1 MIIIRFILQ
10 RFGYKANNIS
20 FFNTA
25 LTHKSFLSD
34 PNSEF
39 SNERLE
45 FLGDSILNCIVAEIL
60 FEKFNDLDE
69 GDLSRV
75 RANLVKQQA
84 LYEIAQSLSLSD
96 YLRLGEG
103 ELKSGGFRRPSILAD
118 TLEAIIAA
126 IFIEAGFE
134 WREPGCSMCL
144 AMNAD
149 RLNPGERCASTSNRN
164 FEGRQ
169 GQGGRTHLVSPSMA
183 AAASVHGHFV
193 DIRTLN

>member
-1 MIIIRFILQ
+1 MGGRITIDTTLLQERFNY
-10 RFGYKANNIS
+10 RFVKPELLMQ
-20 FFNTA
+20 A
-25 LTHKSFLSD
+25 LTHRSHGKK
-34 PNSEF
+34 N
-39 SNERLE
+39 NERLE

-126 IFIEAGFE
+126 IF
-134 WREPGCSMCL
+134 
-144 AMNAD
+144 N
-149 RLNPGERCASTSNRN
+149 
-164 FEGRQ
+164 
-169 GQGGRTHLVSPSMA
+169 SPSP
-183 AAASVHGHFV
+183 
-193 DIRTLN
+193 RRK